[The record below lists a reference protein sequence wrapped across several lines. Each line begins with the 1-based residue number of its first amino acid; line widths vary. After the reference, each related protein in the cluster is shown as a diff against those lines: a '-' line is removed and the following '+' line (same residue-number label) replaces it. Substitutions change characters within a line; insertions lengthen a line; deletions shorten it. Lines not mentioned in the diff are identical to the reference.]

1 MKKKA
6 AIAAAL
12 MLASIGAM
20 ADKYTNGY
28 VRKDG
33 TYVQGHYSTNANGTR
48 LDNYSTKGNINPYT
62 AQPGT
67 VTPYGGYS
75 NSYGAPR
82 SYNYGGGRTSLDQP
96 DPYNMRNSRGF

>member
-48 LDNYSTKGNINPYT
+48 LDNYSTKGNLNPYT
-62 AQPGT
+62 GQVGT
-67 VTPYGGYS
+67 VSPYG
-75 NSYGAPR
+75 NLGANRQYQQP
-82 SYNYGGGRTSLDQP
+82 SFGSGRTTLDQP